1 VFFRKNFGTKKAFF
15 PWTVARSQQFSRI
28 VPAWSVNHE
37 DVMTED
43 VKFNFGDR
51 NLLICCFGCIRAE
64 RSRLEFLVAVA
75 VGYLWLSGAS
85 KVLIPRICDE

>member
-1 VFFRKNFGTKKAFF
+1 
-15 PWTVARSQQFSRI
+15 
-28 VPAWSVNHE
+28 
-37 DVMTED
+37 MTED